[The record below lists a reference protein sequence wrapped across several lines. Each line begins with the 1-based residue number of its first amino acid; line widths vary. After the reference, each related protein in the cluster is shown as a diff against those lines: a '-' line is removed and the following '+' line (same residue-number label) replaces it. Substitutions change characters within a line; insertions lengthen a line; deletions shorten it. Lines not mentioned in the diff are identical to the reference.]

1 MPLNLECQQGKAKKK
16 QNGRKAMKD
25 AKNARSGVGVKTGQ
39 PPGRWMA
46 PGIGVGAA
54 MGILLGNLIP
64 GPLVGSQDHRLYSWH
79 VYGGTAL
86 GLVSG
91 LLLSPGQGHKT
102 INKKEKEN

>member
-1 MPLNLECQQGKAKKK
+1 
-16 QNGRKAMKD
+16 MKD